1 MATSLLNRLP
11 PNLATFLAPGD
22 RRLWVPKYRNR
33 QVTVNLH
40 ETVPENA
47 GYLVM
52 THLNNSLRQNPVLIL
67 NRPVFVSRDMRKWQ
81 KQRNG
86 ALTRAKKLLDPYLP
100 DTGLSLV
107 QDWPGGQ
114 IYLKHD
120 DGTEALVGIWKRA
133 EGFSWRQDALK
144 RVLPNADIAKLVEGM
159 HA

>member
-1 MATSLLNRLP
+1 
-11 PNLATFLAPGD
+11 
-22 RRLWVPKYRNR
+22 
-33 QVTVNLH
+33 
-40 ETVPENA
+40 
-47 GYLVM
+47 
-52 THLNNSLRQNPVLIL
+52 
-67 NRPVFVSRDMRKWQ
+67 MRKWQ

-120 DGTEALVGIWKRA
+120 DGSEAIVGTWKRV

-144 RVLPNADIAKLVEGM
+144 RVLPNADM
-159 HA
+159 S